1 MCVCVEYQG
10 KEFYLGFDRV
20 SPDNSTFGV
29 RVECVTTM
37 AAEHEGLAVIGGPE
51 RQSLLEM
58 HKNIYW

>member
-1 MCVCVEYQG
+1 M
-10 KEFYLGFDRV
+10 

-37 AAEHEGLAVIGGPE
+37 AAEHEGLAAIGGPE
-51 RQSLLEM
+51 RQSLLEI